1 MEGMT
6 RVLVTPEFYK
16 AELAETL
23 LADQGIKAFILD
35 KRDSSYP
42 GILGDVELYVG
53 NDDAEQA
60 LSVLKE
66 EYEE

>member
-6 RVLVTPEFYK
+6 KVLVTPEFYK

-35 KRDSSYP
+35 KRDSS
-42 GILGDVELYVG
+42 
-53 NDDAEQA
+53 
-60 LSVLKE
+60 
-66 EYEE
+66 

>member
-6 RVLVTPEFYK
+6 KVLVTPEFYK

-42 GILGDVELYVG
+42 GILGEVELYVG
-53 NDDAEQA
+53 NDNAEEA
-60 LSVLKE
+60 LAILKE
-66 EYEE
+66 KYEA